1 MWPLLHAG
9 VITAFSILQIR
20 KMRHKRVKTTQLLS
34 GRGKGSIQKRVKL
47 VLLHCFLHQTLTYK
61 SVAWWTV
68 FRETLEQS
76 STVFI
81 WAEEIQESVG
91 SSSHHSKGRR
101 IPEGRSV
108 VFMRKWPI
116 NTMRTSVKKQGESPA
131 CLENEAVLMVS
142 SAVDQRHHDV
152 CPRKISLPQLSLSA
166 LWLTQWI
173 YSVFGGLRKDKTPPV
188 ENGSTVWS
196 VWEMRFLGKWY
207 FKCSNLRFSG
217 KDAIGRFI
225 FWICI
230 LGSTHAF
237 LFWNFSRYSRG
248 SLTRLWYLNIVKW
261 WRQFLE
267 CRILLLPTASLL
279 FIQGI
284 WYCSQSLYEITFFK
298 KGSSLKFCTHSRSS
312 NLGNPH
318 LLWLYDFQQE
328 EAETLTSI
336 FLSLS
341 SG

>member
-1 MWPLLHAG
+1 MLG
-9 VITAFSILQIR
+9 SILTSFPFSLYQYPS
-20 KMRHKRVKTTQLLS
+20 HYPSQCLLP
-34 GRGKGSIQKRVKL
+34 I
-47 VLLHCFLHQTLTYK
+47 YIPA
-61 SVAWWTV
+61 SV
-68 FRETLEQS
+68 
-76 STVFI
+76 
-81 WAEEIQESVG
+81 EE
-91 SSSHHSKGRR
+91 
-101 IPEGRSV
+101 RSL
-108 VFMRKWPI
+108 FF
-116 NTMRTSVKKQGESPA
+116 T
-131 CLENEAVLMVS
+131 
-142 SAVDQRHHDV
+142 
-152 CPRKISLPQLSLSA
+152 
-166 LWLTQWI
+166 
-173 YSVFGGLRKDKTPPV
+173 PV

-284 WYCSQSLYEITFFK
+284 WYCSQSLYEITFF
-298 KGSSLKFCTHSRSS
+298 
-312 NLGNPH
+312 
-318 LLWLYDFQQE
+318 
-328 EAETLTSI
+328 
-336 FLSLS
+336 
-341 SG
+341 